1 MEKTKG
7 RNSARR
13 EIIYDI
19 VASTKSHPT
28 AEWVY
33 ERARCVCD
41 GIGIATVYRNLR
53 GLAECGRLDTV
64 ETTDG
69 ITHYDADL
77 STHAHFVCREC
88 GRISDFEFLSD
99 ECERN
104 LIANGYEIER
114 KKLVLYGV
122 CSDCKKG

>member
-1 MEKTKG
+1 MEKTKE
-7 RNSARR
+7 RNSVRR

-33 ERARCVCD
+33 ERARLISD

-53 GLAECGRLDTV
+53 SMAECGRLDTV

-77 STHAHFVCREC
+77 STHAHFVCKEC
-88 GRISDFEFLSD
+88 GKILDFDFCAD
-99 ECERN
+99 ECEHS
-104 LIANGYEIER
+104 LVADGYEVER
-114 KKLVLYGV
+114 RKLVLYGV
-122 CSDCKKG
+122 CPDCKKS